1 MHRIFQLVKV
11 VICFSV
17 ILSFLPPVI
26 LSFLPPREELVMNK
40 NKGGRQYASF
50 IKRVFFRG
58 FCFSQKLYERSIIP
72 APQV

>member
-11 VICFSV
+11 VICFS
-17 ILSFLPPVI
+17 VI

-72 APQV
+72 ALQV